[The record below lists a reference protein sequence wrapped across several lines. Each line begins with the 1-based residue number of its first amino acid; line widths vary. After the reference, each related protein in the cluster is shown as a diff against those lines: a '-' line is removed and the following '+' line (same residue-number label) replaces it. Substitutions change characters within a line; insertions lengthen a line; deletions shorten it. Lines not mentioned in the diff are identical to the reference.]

1 MTRVIIPISLPKEL
15 NLQIEKKVKQGHYAS
30 KSEYVRKV
38 IREDLAWK
46 MEFERYEKRAIAE
59 GLKAIERGEYSKPFK
74 NAKDAIKFLRGL

>member
-1 MTRVIIPISLPKEL
+1 MTRVVVPISLPKEL

-46 MEFERYEKRAIAE
+46 KKFERHEKRVIAE
-59 GLKAIERGEYSKPFK
+59 GLKAIGEGRVSKAF
-74 NAKDAIKFLRGL
+74 NSREVIKYLRSL